1 MERRDVGY
9 TLGLELVGVDL
20 SEVSVRELIHLLDP
34 GDPAARKLQRGLQEN
49 HAVVAL
55 TFQDRRQL
63 LEVLV
68 DPPDGLRDL
77 RRALLL
83 DVLGRGE
90 KRLP

>member
-1 MERRDVGY
+1 MENRDVGY
-9 TLGLELVGVDL
+9 TVGLELVGVDL

-34 GDPAARKLQRGLQEN
+34 DPAARKLQRGLQEN
-49 HAVVAL
+49 HAVVGL
-55 TFQDRRQL
+55 TYQERRQL

-77 RRALLL
+77 RRALVL
-83 DVLGRGE
+83 DLAGRAD

>member
-1 MERRDVGY
+1 MGF
-9 TLGLELVGVDL
+9 ELVGVDL

-34 GDPAARKLQRGLQEN
+34 GEPAAQKLQRGIQEN
-49 HAVVAL
+49 YAVVAL

-68 DPPDGLRDL
+68 DPPDGLGGL

-83 DVLGRGE
+83 DMAGRGD